1 MLYPPGIFC
10 QISPGDILGR
20 MSATIAPTATRSD
33 GSSATKSRV
42 LNRLR
47 RLEGQV
53 RGLHK
58 MVEED
63 RPCREILTLLAGVRS
78 ALEATGDVVLETYL
92 TECQAEMASGKG
104 GDARAV
110 IDAVRL
116 LRR

>member
-1 MLYPPGIFC
+1 MT
-10 QISPGDILGR
+10 
-20 MSATIAPTATRSD
+20 SATPSVPDARPAPAKTRI
-33 GSSATKSRV
+33 

-53 RGLHK
+53 RGLQR

-63 RPCREILTLLAGVRS
+63 RPCREILTLLSGIRS
-78 ALEATGDVVLETYL
+78 ALDATGDAVLETYL
-92 TECQAEMASGKG
+92 TECQAEIASGG

-110 IDAVRL
+110 IEAVRL